1 MPYGDRTGPVG
12 AGPMTG
18 RRMGYC
24 AGFDRPGNMNPGRG
38 FGFGMGRGGGF
49 GGYGHG
55 WRNRYWATGIPGW
68 NRGFRYYEPASYPM
82 PYMADIP
89 REEELK
95 VLETES
101 RLLKKRLSDLEK
113 RIAELDGSTGE

>member
-1 MPYGDRTGPVG
+1 
-12 AGPMTG
+12 
-18 RRMGYC
+18 MGYC
-24 AGFDRPGNMNPGRG
+24 AGFDRSGNMNPGRG